1 MNKELSRHDIR
12 VMAVQ
17 ALFPLDF
24 NEDLSRKD
32 AIEQA
37 IELEHGEMIDE
48 EQEKFIP
55 EYLDILVTGVCE
67 HKVELYQLIET
78 HLKKGW
84 HLSRLSKMDVIVLK
98 IALFEMMYIEEV
110 PGKVAVNEAIELT
123 KTFSDDQSRKFVNG
137 ILSNILKELDEANK
151 EK

>member
-1 MNKELSRHDIR
+1 MMCINMNKELSRHDIR

-67 HKVELYQLIET
+67 HKVELDQLIET

-84 HLSRLSKMDVIVLK
+84 HLSRLSKK
-98 IALFEMMYIEEV
+98 IGRASCRERV
-110 PGKVAVNEAIELT
+110 
-123 KTFSDDQSRKFVNG
+123 
-137 ILSNILKELDEANK
+137 
-151 EK
+151 